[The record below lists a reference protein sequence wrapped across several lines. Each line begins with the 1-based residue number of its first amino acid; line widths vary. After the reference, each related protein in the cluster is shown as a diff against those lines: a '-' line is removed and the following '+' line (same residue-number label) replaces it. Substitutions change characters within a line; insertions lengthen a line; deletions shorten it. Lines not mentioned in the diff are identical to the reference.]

1 MALVQFEP
9 VVYILYLNNF
19 KQGGEEELVQGRS
32 YRDNRTRGERER
44 ERERTKQENVRR
56 PQSPAA
62 RCPVECPCILYSLSV
77 LLTIFQSTPLNHFV
91 VVLMQ
96 SEGDLVYSITLAC

>member
-19 KQGGEEELVQGRS
+19 KQSGGGATEL
-32 YRDNRTRGERER
+32 GERER
-44 ERERTKQENVRR
+44 ESELSRRMSEGHSRQQHVAQSSVRVF
-56 PQSPAA
+56 ST
-62 RCPVECPCILYSLSV
+62 LSLSV